1 MALKDLYSD
10 KLCPKIIT
18 NLGNNPVEFEQDN
31 EVVKELLYLGLP
43 LIDKFILKPKEKVT
57 VMHSYYT
64 MKPIDGDELKFEEY
78 YPTVYL

>member
-1 MALKDLYSD
+1 MSLKDLYSD

-18 NLGNNPVEFEQDN
+18 NIGSNPVVFEQDPD
-31 EVVKELLYLGLP
+31 VVRELLYLGHK
-43 LIDKFILKPKEKVT
+43 LIDKFTLRPNETVT

-64 MKPIDGDELKFEEY
+64 MRAIEGDELKFIET